1 MKVTKQQA
9 MFISAL
15 VLLAATIAY
24 RVMNPFVQ
32 PRVDTLT
39 FTGNTPGKA
48 GVVTRSIQKDAGD
61 GIIQDK
67 VVSQFVNK
75 PEFSGQTHQDLFIH
89 YQPPVPAAQKTA
101 EKIQQTSDVTE
112 DPVADIREYLTS
124 YKLYG
129 NYEGE
134 NGKGV
139 FLAKNKLVLVA
150 KQGDRLDGKYV
161 IDEINDSYI
170 QFFIP
175 ELNRSI
181 RIEKGAFDNG

>member
-1 MKVTKQQA
+1 M
-9 MFISAL
+9 
-15 VLLAATIAY
+15 
-24 RVMNPFVQ
+24 
-32 PRVDTLT
+32 
-39 FTGNTPGKA
+39 
-48 GVVTRSIQKDAGD
+48 
-61 GIIQDK
+61 
-67 VVSQFVNK
+67 
-75 PEFSGQTHQDLFIH
+75 
-89 YQPPVPAAQKTA
+89 
-101 EKIQQTSDVTE
+101 TE

-150 KQGDRLDGKYV
+150 NQGDRLDGKYV

-170 QFFIP
+170 QFSIP

-181 RIEKGAFDNG
+181 RIEQGAFDNE